1 MCLSIMM
8 GMSFFVAV
16 IVARKTNGE
25 FCIKYFNYIE
35 FSYNCYMC

>member
-1 MCLSIMM
+1 MLVDYD
-8 GMSFFVAV
+8 GHVFFVAV

-25 FCIKYFNYIE
+25 FCIKYFNCIE